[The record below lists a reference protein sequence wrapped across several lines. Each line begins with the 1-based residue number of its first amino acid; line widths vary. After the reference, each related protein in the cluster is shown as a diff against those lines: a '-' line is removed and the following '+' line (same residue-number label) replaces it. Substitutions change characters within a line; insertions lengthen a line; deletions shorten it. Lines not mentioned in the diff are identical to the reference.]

1 MTQQAGFTILFE
13 LTHPIVELTF
23 TQHYRNFQ
31 AFVIPLADNLYKITR
46 LNRYDVYEMA
56 EMIGTYTLEKITLP
70 NNTSLWKDV
79 HTQHINGFIQAMGMA
94 IEQNTKPLEWLAA
107 RY

>member
-13 LTHPIVELTF
+13 ITDPIAELTF
-23 TQHYRNFQ
+23 TQHYKNFQ
-31 AFVIPLADNLYKITR
+31 AFVIPLSGNLYKITR
-46 LNRYDVYEMA
+46 LTRYDVYERA

-70 NNTSLWKDV
+70 NNTTLWKDV
-79 HTQHINGFIQAMGMA
+79 PTQHINGFIQAMGTA